1 MGGNAFAQASAQGE
15 PTLATPRLSPEQY
28 AKLKAVY
35 LEKLQDYFPGAKIAC
50 LTEAPEKSD
59 YGDIDIFVAIDK
71 RAKWVELANFLG
83 AAGVICHTSG
93 RIQKCTIGVP
103 IDGSAH
109 TRPTVVYKHINDGSS
124 RKLQPS
130 SVVTVDDYA
139 QIDIEVLAPDLL
151 EWHRFYSSYG
161 DMVGLLGHIV
171 QNLGF
176 TVSDLGLWLR
186 LPELDVSKT
195 VSHVNIAD
203 RDGRI
208 FLSKDPNLVMQFL
221 GLSVQGYEE
230 GFKNLDALYEWL
242 GKCRLLSGYA
252 IKIKRN
258 NAHERNR
265 EAKRTVFSGFF
276 QEWLPAHLHT
286 DEELVNTTIS
296 EEDKAAKQTEIVR
309 KLRSIYL
316 EEAVDFFSKRAEYEK
331 LHSAIT
337 LVFNNASAAEL
348 LKPIIAQHS
357 ERDGKNLNEIVRA
370 FRRYVGFGTDGQPY
384 ILDQPHS
391 DAQSQLHLLLADD
404 KQSLRDSNETAV
416 WVGELWEEL
425 RGLER
430 QRIKAVVEG
439 AGGDE

>member
-1 MGGNAFAQASAQGE
+1 MGGGAFAQASAQGE
-15 PTLATPRLSPEQY
+15 PTLATPRLQPDQY
-28 AKLKAVY
+28 AKLKAIY
-35 LEKLQDYFPGAKIAC
+35 LKKLQVYFPGAKIAC
-50 LTEAPEKSD
+50 LTEAPEKVD
-59 YGDIDIFVAIDK
+59 YGDIDIFVAIET
-71 RAKWVELANFLG
+71 RANWVDMANFLG

-93 RIQKCTIGVP
+93 RIQKCTLGVP

-109 TRPTVVYKHINDGSS
+109 TRPAVVYKHINDSSS

-186 LPELDVSKT
+186 LLELDVSKT
-195 VSHVNIAD
+195 VSYVNIAD
-203 RDGRI
+203 KDCRI
-208 FLSKDPNLVMQFL
+208 FLSKDPILVMQFL
-221 GLSVQGYEE
+221 GLSVQSYDE
-230 GFKNLDALYEWL
+230 GFNTLDALYEWL
-242 GKCRLLSGYA
+242 GQCRLLSAYT

-276 QEWLPAHLHT
+276 QEWLPTHLHT
-286 DEELVNTTIS
+286 DEELVDTSTS
-296 EEDKAAKQTEIVR
+296 EEDKAARQTEIVR
-309 KLRSIYL
+309 KLRSTYL
-316 EEAVDFFSKRAEYEK
+316 DEAVDFFNRRAEYEK
-331 LHSAIT
+331 LHSTIT
-337 LVFNNASAAEL
+337 LTFENATAAEL

-357 ERDGKNLNEIVRA
+357 EKEGKNLNEIVRA
-370 FRRYVGFGTDGQPY
+370 LRRYVGIEADGQPY

-391 DAQSQLHLLLADD
+391 DAQSQLHRFLADD
-404 KQSLRDSNETAV
+404 RQSLRDPTEMTV
-416 WVGELWEEL
+416 WVGENWEEL

-430 QRIKAVVEG
+430 QRIKAIV
-439 AGGDE
+439 GGDE